1 MRVRSS
7 SYDED
12 GDVKSSSLL
21 ASEESQSRKK
31 QVLSIESKVAMKEM
45 EVEVAMKEVEVE
57 VAMKEMEVA
66 MKEENRE
73 MVVWSQASSAK
84 LALTTYAL
92 TLCEEC
98 DRGDAAD
105 EMLLCDKC
113 DRGFHMFCLS
123 PILVTVPPGEWM
135 CPFCS
140 QSTTHRGMLL

>member
-1 MRVRSS
+1 
-7 SYDED
+7 
-12 GDVKSSSLL
+12 
-21 ASEESQSRKK
+21 
-31 QVLSIESKVAMKEM
+31 
-45 EVEVAMKEVEVE
+45 MKEVEVE
-57 VAMKEMEVA
+57 VAMKEVEMEVSVKEMEVA
-66 MKEENRE
+66 MKEESRE
-73 MVVWSQASSAK
+73 MVVWSQANSAK

-92 TLCEEC
+92 TLCEAC

-135 CPFCS
+135 CPLCS